1 VTYYFTP
8 PTVEEGPAGMNRLF
22 WRYRLNRADTVL
34 LNQDGTY
41 SHYRS
46 PGIEELEAAVRFYQ
60 GGHIY
65 PITSEERTSLING
78 GYGANITEE

>member
-1 VTYYFTP
+1 
-8 PTVEEGPAGMNRLF
+8 MNRLF

-34 LNQDGTY
+34 LNEDGTY

-46 PGIEELEAAVRFYQ
+46 PGIEELNAAVRYYQ

-65 PITSEERTSLING
+65 PITEEERISLING
-78 GYGANITEE
+78 GYGAYITEE

>member
-1 VTYYFTP
+1 VAYYFTP
-8 PTVEEGPAGMNRLF
+8 PTVEEGPAGGGRLF
-22 WRYRLNRADTVL
+22 FRYRINRADTVL

-65 PITSEERTSLING
+65 PITSAERASLIAG
-78 GYGANITEE
+78 GYGPNITEA

>member
-1 VTYYFTP
+1 MTYYFTP

>member
-1 VTYYFTP
+1 MTYYFTP
-8 PTVEEGPAGMNRLF
+8 PTVEEGPAGGSRLF
-22 WRYRLNRADTVL
+22 WRFRLTRADTVL

-46 PGIEELEAAVRFYQ
+46 PGVEELEAAVCFYQ

-65 PITSEERTSLING
+65 PITSEERTSLIAG
-78 GYGANITEE
+78 GYGANITEA

>member
-1 VTYYFTP
+1 MAYYFTP
-8 PTVEEGPAGMNRLF
+8 PTVEEGPAGDSRLF

-34 LNQDGTY
+34 LNSNGTY
-41 SHYRS
+41 SHFRS

-65 PITSEERTSLING
+65 PITETERASLIAG
-78 GYGANITEE
+78 GYGPNITEE